1 MEPEKQQELIAALE
15 DAYNRGVTLEQIQG
29 SVNED
34 VMSFAQDYYSKK
46 KDGTVG
52 SQAADPMGSILGS
65 GGVGTEFPSTQLAT
79 ESQAVVGGLIPTI
92 DAARDRGVSLEQIRG
107 AVNPEIYNLAEQYY
121 KSLEGKGYSTL
132 SNLSSLKDGNLII
145 DDNPSELGRLWNRA
159 NASGRLADYIAYGE
173 LSGDFNYEDL
183 AYYNYI
189 IQRDAV
195 KEDDALYSD
204 SGVGGFI
211 LDVVRAIPESMI
223 SAFSAYES
231 GSVGAGAGL
240 AAGSVVPGIGNLTG
254 TTVGFFSS
262 TSLAVEYAASLM
274 QSLQEQGIDV
284 RDMDQLRFAMENPAI
299 MS

>member
-15 DAYNRGVTLEQIQG
+15 DAYSRGVTLEQIQG

-52 SQAADPMGSILGS
+52 SQAADPMGSILES

-79 ESQAVVGGLIPTI
+79 ESQAVAGGLIPTI

-145 DDNPSELGRLWNRA
+145 DDNPSELGRLWNRG
-159 NASGRLADYIAYGE
+159 NASGRLADYIAMGE
-173 LSGDFNYEDL
+173 ITGDFNYEDL

-195 KEDDALYSD
+195 REDDALYSD
-204 SGVGGFI
+204 SGVGGFL
-211 LDVVRAIPESMI
+211 LDVVRALPESMI
-223 SAFSAYES
+223 SMGSAYES
-231 GSVGAGAGL
+231 GL
-240 AAGSVVPGIGNLTG
+240 AQVLEPQQVLLFQ
-254 TTVGFFSS
+254 V
-262 TSLAVEYAASLM
+262 LV
-274 QSLQEQGIDV
+274 Q
-284 RDMDQLRFAMENPAI
+284 
-299 MS
+299 